1 MKILPTV
8 ATMLLVGFLTVRAQ
22 QRDVSS
28 PRPPAFDRGPA
39 AAFPTRPKAP
49 PDVLARG
56 KAAYE
61 TNCAYCHGADA
72 RGGEKGGTNL
82 LRSDIAMK
90 DADGS
95 LLRQFLLNPI
105 GTEHSG
111 VREGPQKFDLSG
123 QQAAEISA
131 YIRDFPLSSRDPGR
145 MRPPTILVG
154 DAQAGA
160 SYFAAKCASCH
171 SATGDLKGLASRM
184 SDPRGMQQ
192 TWLMP
197 IQPGRGG
204 SARAAA
210 HPVTVTV
217 TQSDGTKVEG
227 TLGRIDDFIVT
238 LTEADGTARSFR
250 RDGDVP
256 KVELHDPMQQHR
268 ELLSVYTDQDIHNV
282 TAYLATLK

>member
-1 MKILPTV
+1 MKLIVSV
-8 ATMLLVGFLTVRAQ
+8 AITLCAGVPAVLAQ
-22 QRDVSS
+22 QPDA
-28 PRPPAFDRGPA
+28 PAARPPAFNRGPV
-39 AAFPTRPKAP
+39 AAFPVRPKAP

-56 KAAYE
+56 KAAYD

-95 LLRQFLLNPI
+95 LLRQFLLNPT

-111 VREGPQKFDLSG
+111 VREGPQKFDLTG
-123 QQAAEISA
+123 QQAADISA
-131 YIRDFPLSSRDPGR
+131 YIRDFPLNSRDPGR
-145 MRPPTILVG
+145 MRPPTIVVG
-154 DAQAGA
+154 DAKAGA
-160 SYFAAKCASCH
+160 AYFAVKCASCH
-171 SATGDLKGLASRM
+171 SATGDLKGLASRI
-184 SDPRGMQQ
+184 SDPRSLQQ

-197 IQPGRGG
+197 ILPGRGG
-204 SARAAA
+204 GARATA
-210 HPVTVTV
+210 HPTSVTV
-217 TQSDGTKVEG
+217 TQPDGTSVEG

-238 LTEADGTARSFR
+238 LTEADGTARSVR

>member
-1 MKILPTV
+1 MKILSCLAPV
-8 ATMLLVGFLTVRAQ
+8 LLAGLLTVRAQ
-22 QRDVSS
+22 QPDT
-28 PRPPAFDRGPA
+28 PARPPAFNRGPA
-39 AAFPTRPKAP
+39 AAFPTRPKAAP
-49 PDVLARG
+49 EVLARG
-56 KAAYE
+56 KAAYD
-61 TNCAYCHGADA
+61 TNCSYCHGADA

-95 LLRQFLLNPI
+95 LLRQFLLNPA

-111 VREGPQKFDLSG
+111 VREGPQKFDLTG

-131 YIRDFPLSSRDPGR
+131 YIRDFPLNSRDPGR

-154 DAQAGA
+154 DAKAGA
-160 SYFAAKCASCH
+160 AYFTAKCASCH
-171 SATGDLKGLASRM
+171 SATGDLKGLASRI
-184 SDPRGMQQ
+184 SDTRSMQQ

-197 IQPGRGG
+197 IPPGRGG

-217 TQSDGTKVEG
+217 TQPDGTKVEG

-238 LTEADGTARSFR
+238 LTEVDGTARSFR

-256 KVELHDPMQQHR
+256 KVELHDPMQRHR
-268 ELLSVYTDQDIHNV
+268 ELLTVYTDQDIHDV
-282 TAYLATLK
+282 TAFLATLK